1 MFLLA
6 YEFIIVPIIILYV
19 VSFIETLISLI
30 RIGKATSKTKLV
42 AHGAVISLVVLLNV
56 AESDLLKSKRV
67 MTAILKDDLFH
78 YKLVFRKNGQVENH
92 VYGMF
97 GYTTAY
103 NGRYELKDSLIV
115 FSKRPYDND
124 FIPDTVL
131 LDNTQHAIFIN
142 RNKDGGFDFEKSG

>member
-1 MFLLA
+1 
-6 YEFIIVPIIILYV
+6 
-19 VSFIETLISLI
+19 
-30 RIGKATSKTKLV
+30 
-42 AHGAVISLVVLLNV
+42 VISLVVLLNV

-78 YKLVFRKNGQVENH
+78 YKLVFRKNGRVENH

-103 NGRYELKDSLIV
+103 NGRYELKDSLIA

-142 RNKDGGFDFEKSG
+142 RNKDGGFDLEKEWLNHFEIIA